1 MKLNIKKFND
11 LTLDEL
17 YRLLELRF
25 NVFVYEHEYVYNEF
39 DGQDKGAIHFF
50 YKEEDEI
57 VATIRVFKDSKDSVV
72 MSRFIVK
79 KEFRSQGLGKKMFG
93 ECLEY
98 IKKNLMVSLIK
109 LGAQEYYEN
118 FYVGF
123 GFKKS
128 SEVYMEGNSPH
139 IRMRL
144 NL

>member
-79 KEFRSQGLGKKMFG
+79 KEFRSQGQLSFAG
-93 ECLEY
+93 
-98 IKKNLMVSLIK
+98 
-109 LGAQEYYEN
+109 
-118 FYVGF
+118 
-123 GFKKS
+123 
-128 SEVYMEGNSPH
+128 
-139 IRMRL
+139 RL
-144 NL
+144 FCMAE

>member
-11 LTLDEL
+11 LTNEEL

-25 NVFVYEHEYVYNEF
+25 NVFVYEHEYIYNEF
-39 DGQDKGAIHFF
+39 DGQDRDAIHIF
-50 YKEEDEI
+50 YKDDEAI
-57 VATIRVFKDSKDSVV
+57 VATIRVFKDSKDSAV

-79 KEFRSQGLGKKMFG
+79 KDFRSKGLGKKIFE

-98 IKKNLMVSLIK
+98 IKKNLSVSLLK

-118 FYVGF
+118 FYGGF
-123 GFKKS
+123 GFTKS
-128 SEVYMEGNSPH
+128 SDVYMEGNSPH

-144 NL
+144 KL